1 MPPPPRARSV
11 TPTPTVSPEP
21 DAPAGQLVKRMEPW
35 RWLGAILGVLLGGAF
50 ALGVARAQLAT
61 KADVEREHVSA
72 AATSAALN
80 LETQALRDRMTAAEV
95 NLAWIK
101 AQLVE
106 IARATGAKPVPTQP

>member
-1 MPPPPRARSV
+1 MTRPPAR
-11 TPTPTVSPEP
+11 
-21 DAPAGQLVKRMEPW
+21 APAELPDRLVKRLGPW
-35 RWLGAILGVLLGGAF
+35 RVLGAILGTVVAGSVAFGAWK
-50 ALGVARAQLAT
+50 ADVAT
-61 KADVEREHVSA
+61 KADVERERVVA
-72 AATSAALN
+72 AATTAALN